1 MKRLSWQAGI
11 IVIVSLVMVVG
22 VEATQL
28 DVLAVAALGGSSYGM
43 RTTFDGGTNG
53 VLVRDN
59 SPSSET
65 VYRAQFGY
73 RNRITSMALG
83 DTHQIFRA
91 RGQGGY
97 PTNETV
103 LRVQVKSTPS
113 GYIMF
118 VWARLDNGGYSAA
131 LMTFVPNV
139 HQMMFEWA
147 AATSPGANDGIL
159 RIYKSGNLIRE
170 KTNLDNDTSV
180 IDFVQLGAFSTVDA
194 TTVGHQ
200 DFDNFFSYRT
210 FAP

>member
-1 MKRLSWQAGI
+1 MMKKACTI
-11 IVIVSLVMVVG
+11 MFVIVVMALG

-28 DVLAVAALGGSSYGM
+28 DVIPAAALGGSSYGM
-43 RTTFDGGTNG
+43 RTTFDGGTDG

-65 VYRAQFGY
+65 VYRVQYGY
-73 RNRITSMALG
+73 RNRITSMTLG

-103 LRVQVKSTPS
+103 LRVQIKSTPS

-118 VWARLDNGGYSAA
+118 VWARLDNGGYSQP

-170 KTNLDNDTSV
+170 KVNLDNDTYV
-180 IDFVQLGAFSTVDA
+180 VDFVQLGAFSTVDA
-194 TTVGHQ
+194 ATVGHQ
-200 DFDNFFSYRT
+200 DFDNFESYRT
-210 FAP
+210 LAP

>member
-1 MKRLSWQAGI
+1 MMKKACMIMS
-11 IVIVSLVMVVG
+11 VIVVMALG

-28 DVLAVAALGGSSYGM
+28 EVIPAAALGGSNYGM
-43 RTTFDGGTNG
+43 RTTFDGGTDG

-73 RNRITSMALG
+73 RNRITSMTLA

-91 RGQGGY
+91 RGQ
-97 PTNETV
+97 NETV
-103 LRVQVKSTPS
+103 LRVQIKSTPS

-118 VWARLDNGGYSAA
+118 VWARLDNGGYSAP

-170 KTNLDNDTSV
+170 NTNLDNDTFV

-194 TTVGHQ
+194 ATVGHQ
-200 DFDNFFSYRT
+200 DFDNFESYRT
-210 FAP
+210 LAP

>member
-1 MKRLSWQAGI
+1 MKKACMIMS
-11 IVIVSLVMVVG
+11 VIVVMALG

-28 DVLAVAALGGSSYGM
+28 EVIPAAALAGSNYGM

-59 SPSSET
+59 SPSSDT

-73 RNRITSMALG
+73 RNRITSMTLG
-83 DTHQIFRA
+83 DTHQIFRG
-91 RGQGGY
+91 RGQGSY

-103 LRVQVKSTPS
+103 FRVQIKSTPS

-118 VWARLDNGGYSAA
+118 VWARLDNGGYSQP

-139 HQMMFEWA
+139 HRMMFEWS
-147 AATSPGANDGIL
+147 AATAPGANDGIL

-170 KTNLDNDTSV
+170 KTNLDNDTYV
-180 IDFVQLGAFSTVDA
+180 IDFVTLGAFATVDA
-194 TTVGHQ
+194 ATTGHQ
-200 DFDNFFSYRT
+200 DFDNFESYRT